1 MTETVGILTQ
11 PLITYY
17 NNNNSIYNSD
27 ILCLCHLTA
36 NYIYDYI

>member
-1 MTETVGILTQ
+1 MFHKYKYNKKMLSAI
-11 PLITYY
+11 Y

>member
-1 MTETVGILTQ
+1 MLSAI
-11 PLITYY
+11 Y